1 MLDPKD
7 GSPKEV
13 EQLEDVGTAK
23 RKNMNIGYPDTKNK
37 KGSTGPLLK
46 TNPPYKEDGNLKVKD
61 SIISRIPKM
70 NYNLDLRK
78 TPTIRQT

>member
-1 MLDPKD
+1 
-7 GSPKEV
+7 
-13 EQLEDVGTAK
+13 
-23 RKNMNIGYPDTKNK
+23 MNIGYPDTKNK